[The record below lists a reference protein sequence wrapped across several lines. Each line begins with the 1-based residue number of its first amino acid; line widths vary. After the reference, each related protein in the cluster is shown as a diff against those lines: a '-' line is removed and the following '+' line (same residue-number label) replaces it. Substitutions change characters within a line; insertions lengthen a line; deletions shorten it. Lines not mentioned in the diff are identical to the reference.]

1 MPVPTMRTG
10 GRSGLAGLAMLVEP
24 LLEQVLT
31 PALAT
36 LGLAGN
42 TLSII
47 VLRSNTIDMKV
58 EVCCEIVWPGMLDKD
73 IDMPLHDQRILECKG
88 K

>member
-31 PALAT
+31 PTLAT

-47 VLRSNTIDMKV
+47 LLRSNTIDMKV
-58 EVCCEIVWPGMLDKD
+58 KVYCEFVRSGMLDM
-73 IDMPLHDQRILECKG
+73 DMTPHDQRRSRL
-88 K
+88 